1 MARQQLTEAVGIAQ
15 PLNRI
20 AGALG
25 RPGDDLRVERLL
37 RVPPSVL
44 AAPRRTEP
52 APGERSGEPT
62 SPTATLSYYPLPP
75 GTSAA
80 SLAAAAGD
88 RMSYEWHLRGGR
100 FD

>member
-37 RVPPSVL
+37 RVPPAADLRQTLSWNYGSAQL
-44 AAPRRTEP
+44 SPSFINFAPRRLCFFPRQKT
-52 APGERSGEPT
+52 
-62 SPTATLSYYPLPP
+62 
-75 GTSAA
+75 
-80 SLAAAAGD
+80 
-88 RMSYEWHLRGGR
+88 
-100 FD
+100 